1 MGWSSCKAKPMIETS
16 EFMKTRMVVH
26 ELPDEPTMDSKAVHI
41 WFCDLDRYGISKIT
55 YSALSASELERVKR
69 LKSLDNRRRLVSR
82 FTFVRNVL
90 GNIVEIDPAVL
101 EFCQSYRGKPQLA
114 YPANAN
120 KEEPRKLDFSIS
132 HTENILA
139 LAVVFGGTVG
149 IDIEVVR
156 NDLDFFDIAMTHF
169 TIENLELLRS
179 MPSNT
184 AAITFYKLWTRRE
197 AFAKMDGSGI
207 VWQSDT
213 KSMTNLDLALY
224 PFQFKMDN
232 KEIVG
237 ALARNSEICHH
248 VNSDDVCLAHSI
260 SVL

>member
-1 MGWSSCKAKPMIETS
+1 M
-16 EFMKTRMVVH
+16 H
-26 ELPDEPTMDSKAVHI
+26 EMPDEPTMDSKAVHI
-41 WFCDLDRYGISKIT
+41 WFCDLDRYGVSKIT

-90 GNIVEIDPAVL
+90 GNIVDIDPAVL

-120 KEEPRKLDFSIS
+120 KEKPRKLDFSIS

-139 LAVVFGGTVG
+139 LAVVFDGTVG
-149 IDIEVVR
+149 IDIEAVR
-156 NDLDFFDIAMTHF
+156 TDLEFFDIAMAHF
-169 TIENLELLRS
+169 TMENLELLRS
-179 MPSNT
+179 MSSNK
-184 AAITFYKLWTRRE
+184 AAITFHRLWTRRE
-197 AFAKMDGSGI
+197 ALAKMDGSGI
-207 VWQSDT
+207 VWQSDS

-248 VNSDDVCLAHSI
+248 VNSDDLCLNI
-260 SVL
+260 GFMRYYLN

>member
-1 MGWSSCKAKPMIETS
+1 
-16 EFMKTRMVVH
+16 MVVH
-26 ELPDEPTMDSKAVHI
+26 ELPDEPIDDFKAVHI
-41 WFCDLDRYGISKIT
+41 WFCDLDRYGTSKIT
-55 YSALSASELERVKR
+55 YSTLSASELERVKR
-69 LKSLDNRRRLVSR
+69 LKSLETRRRLVNR

-90 GNIVEIDPAVL
+90 GNIADIDPAVL

-114 YPANAN
+114 YPEDANN
-120 KEEPRKLDFSIS
+120 EKPRKLDFSIS

-169 TIENLELLRS
+169 TIENLELLQS
-179 MPSNT
+179 MPSNK
-184 AAITFYKLWTRRE
+184 AAIMFYKLWTRRE
-197 AFAKMDGSGI
+197 ALAKMDGSGI
-207 VWQSDT
+207 GGQSDT

-232 KEIVG
+232 KEFVG

-248 VNSDDVCLAHSI
+248 VNSDDVCLVRSI